1 MGSNILMIFT
11 LSLLIWTSP
20 YISKLFRMPTAP
32 IEIIAGALLAFGGIL
47 HHNDYFNL
55 IAEVGF
61 LYLMFIAGMEIDF
74 KEITNSPKEVIK
86 RAIMFVFALGVMSI
100 VVGVVLSLNNFI
112 IISLPL
118 ISVGLVASLSK
129 IYGKK
134 EKWLSLAMMVGVL
147 GEIVSIT
154 ALTIL
159 DAASSV
165 GFGFELLVKI
175 LYLVAFLIS
184 IFLLY
189 KLLHL
194 LFWWF
199 PELKNDLVPQFDTS
213 DQDIRMAMALFFIL
227 ISVMIILHL
236 ELALGAF
243 ISGMAIAIFF
253 HHKKSLE
260 EKISSMGFGFLVPIF
275 FIHVGVSFDL
285 KELNLEILKGGVL
298 ITFLMITLRVLSA
311 FYLRKIYSKRD
322 ALLVAFALSMPLT
335 LLIAVATIGY
345 STDNIDKITYYQLIL
360 ASLFEVL
367 IAMPTIK
374 ILIFLR
380 EKSRLNLRR
389 KAS

>member
-1 MGSNILMIFT
+1 
-11 LSLLIWTSP
+11 
-20 YISKLFRMPTAP
+20 
-32 IEIIAGALLAFGGIL
+32 
-47 HHNDYFNL
+47 
-55 IAEVGF
+55 
-61 LYLMFIAGMEIDF
+61 MFIAGMEVDF
-74 KEITNSPKEVIK
+74 KELTNSSRELIK
-86 RAIMFVFALGVMSI
+86 KAVLFVVSLGVMSI
-100 VVGVVLSLNNFI
+100 IVGYLLHFHPIVIVSM
-112 IISLPL
+112 PL

-134 EKWLSLAMMVGVL
+134 EKWLNLSMMVGVL

-159 DAASSV
+159 DASSYV
-165 GFGFELLVKI
+165 GFGWELFLKI
-175 LYLVAFLIS
+175 VYLVIFLIS
-184 IFLLY
+184 IFAIY

-260 EKISSMGFGFLVPIF
+260 EKISSIGFGFLVPLF

-285 KELNLEILKGGVL
+285 NELNIEILKGGVL
-298 ITFLMITLRVLSA
+298 ITVVMITLRLLSA
-311 FYLRKIYSKRD
+311 FYLRGIYSHRD
-322 ALLVAFALSMPLT
+322 AVIVAFALSMPLT

-345 STDNIDKITYYQLIL
+345 TTDNIDKITYYQLIL

-367 IAMPTIK
+367 ISMPAIK
-374 ILIFLR
+374 ILLFLR
-380 EKSRLNLRR
+380 KQAKLKSKREALSNRN
-389 KAS
+389 

>member
-1 MGSNILMIFT
+1 MSNNILMIVA

-32 IEIIAGALLAFGGIL
+32 IEIIAGSLLAFGGVL

-61 LYLMFIAGMEIDF
+61 LYLMFIAGMEINF
-74 KEITNSPKEVIK
+74 KEITSSPREVLN
-86 RAIMFVFALGVMSI
+86 RAIMFVISLGVMAII
-100 VVGVVLSLNNFI
+100 VGFALSLNNFI

-154 ALTIL
+154 ALTVL

-175 LYLVAFLIS
+175 FYLVAFLIS
-184 IFLLY
+184 IFLIY

-285 KELNLEILKGGVL
+285 KELNLEILKGAIL
-298 ITFLMITLRVLSA
+298 ITFLMITLRVISA
-311 FYLRKIYSKRD
+311 FYLRTIYTKID

-367 IAMPTIK
+367 IAMPAIK

-380 EKSRLNLRR
+380 EKNKLKSRK
-389 KAS
+389 KAQ